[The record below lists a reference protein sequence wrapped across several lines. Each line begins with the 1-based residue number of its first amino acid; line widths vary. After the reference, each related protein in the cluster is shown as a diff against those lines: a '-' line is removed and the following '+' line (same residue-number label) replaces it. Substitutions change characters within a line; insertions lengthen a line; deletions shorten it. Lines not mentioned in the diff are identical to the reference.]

1 MSKYSDK
8 YNMIQSRLK
17 PDDEAVKKAVDA
29 AYDMTRHSKR
39 RRTASA
45 PLITSRLAV
54 AAAAILCVCVTVPVI
69 AGIVVNE
76 IDKRTRVEQYV
87 DMHNVSSEYVQYP
100 ELSVKLYNADVKV
113 DRYVRVDDSVIID
126 ISMKNTNNKP
136 GEIYGYDINFFVSL
150 FDEDNGNPLEYHEGW
165 TDYDKMAYLSL
176 KQSEELEVYEI
187 STEYNAETVSVQ
199 KSYLIRTPSDK
210 LEIVPYAGSIHRE
223 EDIMVLDMSGA
234 PVFNSENNGVSIT
247 LDEGDI
253 QKCLEKTPVNDKYEY
268 KVVPFKI
275 TISDFGIIRQV
286 NTKEI
291 SESNEFKK
299 ELLRKG
305 LSEDEGVRLVMPWT
319 PARIIIEYTDG
330 EKVMFANPVMKDY
343 IPKSEKREIEF
354 EKYNYTYGFSGYG
367 FDKNED
373 RVLRQYCASKT
384 PIDVSRIKSVYV
396 DGIEFKIDKNN

>member
-54 AAAAILCVCVTVPVI
+54 AAAVILCVCVTVPVI

-100 ELSVKLYNADVKV
+100 ELSVKLYSADVKV

-126 ISMKNTNNKP
+126 ISMKNTNDKP

-150 FDEDNGNPLEYHEGW
+150 FDEDNGNLLEYHEGW

-223 EDIMVLDMSGA
+223 EDIMVLDMSGV
-234 PVFNSENNGVSIT
+234 PVFNSENNGISVT
-247 LDEGDI
+247 LTEEDI

-268 KVVPFKI
+268 RIVPFKL
-275 TISDFGIIRQV
+275 TISDFGIIRQ
-286 NTKEI
+286 
-291 SESNEFKK
+291 FKVQ
-299 ELLRKG
+299 ELSGYDVLRHT
-305 LSEDEGVRLVMPWT
+305 LPWT
-319 PARIIIEYTDG
+319 PSRIIIEYTDG
-330 EKVMFANPVMKDY
+330 EKVMFVSQMLRDN
-343 IPKSEKREIEF
+343 IPKNEKREVKF
-354 EKYNYTYGFSGYG
+354 ENYNYMYSFWGYAFGFGENY
-367 FDKNED
+367 DED
-373 RVLRQYCASKT
+373 DVYTQYCASKT
-384 PIDVSRIKSVYV
+384 PIDVSKIKSVYI
-396 DGIEFKIDKNN
+396 DGVEFKIN